1 MGKLK
6 SNSQAMLAKVV
17 NIKCID
23 LSLETKKG
31 VNIQNEPEIISREYY
46 SPVNNTD
53 KVLIENECLKSQITE
68 LQNVII
74 SMCLKQK
81 KLEGPIDIQSA
92 LPI

>member
-6 SNSQAMLAKVV
+6 SNSQAMLGKVS

-53 KVLIENECLKSQITE
+53 KVQIENECLKNQITE

-74 SMCLKQK
+74 SMCLQQK
-81 KLEGPIDIQSA
+81 KFEGPVDLQ
-92 LPI
+92 